1 MSDASI
7 SSNQTVDPGKY
18 SPLTELVAHLQSVE
32 LEAQASEFRGDLTLN
47 VLAGVIVPV
56 CKFLRDSEGFE
67 MLIDETAVD
76 FWPAEE
82 PRFHLVYQ
90 LRSIS
95 RNEVVTIVAPLNGHE
110 PVAPTLTVVYPNAD
124 WYERE
129 LWDLFG
135 IQFAGHPD
143 LRRIL
148 MPHDWAGH
156 PLRKDYPLGYE
167 EPQFT
172 FNFDKIQARKLNP
185 KE

>member
-1 MSDASI
+1 MSDTPPQI
-7 SSNQTVDPGKY
+7 SQLAN
-18 SPLTELVAHLQSVE
+18 HLSE
-32 LEAQASEFRGDLTLN
+32 RFASEHIDVRVEFSRPAANSADANLVVSAN
-47 VLAGVIVPV
+47 QIIRI
-56 CKFLRDSEGFE
+56 CKILRDDEGFE

-76 FWPAEE
+76 FWPQES
-82 PRFHLVYQ
+82 PRFELVYQ
-90 LRSIS
+90 IRSVSHNQIIS
-95 RNEVVTIVAPLNGHE
+95 LHAPLDGNE
-110 PVAPTLTVVYPNAD
+110 PVAPSITGIYPNAD

-129 LWDLFG
+129 IWDLFG
-135 IQFAGHPD
+135 IRFAGHPD

-172 FNFDKIQARKLNP
+172 FNYEKIQAKKLNP

>member
-1 MSDASI
+1 MSDTPPFFEALANRLSEHI
-7 SSNQTVDPGKY
+7 AGD
-18 SPLTELVAHLQSVE
+18 
-32 LEAQASEFRGDLTLN
+32 AQASKPAVLKIDTFRGDVS
-47 VLAGVIVPV
+47 VLVSVDQIINV
-56 CKFLRDSEGFE
+56 CKILRDDEGFE

-76 FWPAEE
+76 FWPQES
-82 PRFHLVYQ
+82 PRFELVYQ
-90 LRSIS
+90 IRSVSHNQIICLRV
-95 RNEVVTIVAPLNGHE
+95 RLDGNE
-110 PVAPTLTVVYPNAD
+110 PVAPSLTAVFPNAD

-135 IQFAGHPD
+135 IRFAGHPD

-172 FNFDKIQARKLNP
+172 FNFEQIQAKKLNP